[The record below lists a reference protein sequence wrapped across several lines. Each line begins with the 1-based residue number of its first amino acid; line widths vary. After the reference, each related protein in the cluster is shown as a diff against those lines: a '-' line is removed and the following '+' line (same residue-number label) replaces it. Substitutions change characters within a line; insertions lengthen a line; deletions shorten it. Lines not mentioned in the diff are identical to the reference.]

1 MSQFKYRFVRFGTR
15 FTSAA
20 AARINSSAEPAVLHE
35 NELAVD
41 VGGVCWGLDRE
52 TLPVLDHHFHRSQ
65 GQYPSAAAAVL
76 HNAERIGERLGSG
89 NGDVWLVSHQQPD
102 FDAFSAMYLAR
113 QVLAG
118 EIPAKGWEQF
128 GIDPDG
134 YRSGAGAID
143 WFKPRTD
150 HLPPERRWPILLASY
165 AAAVD
170 HCRRMSCPQ
179 NRSLHSILYA
189 ALERG
194 RDYLEESNGAV
205 EFFDEVRQAL
215 LNRELRLNPLFDS
228 VLEGSERFAPE
239 LDLLDREVETYR
251 RDISRARKAI
261 VFLQSST
268 VPFGEWFGEVAKL
281 PLFASSGEPDATHFH
296 PPHQRYSQADG
307 IYLRDPD
314 CLLFKEWVR
323 NDLDNSSMGNGF
335 LFSAIAYSGGRPE
348 SGTNSLAY
356 FFSIDP
362 ERAGR
367 RHLYNVWAQL
377 ESAEVKALRAPEQT
391 ELWNQLRAAEDGSK
405 TACRAGF
412 AERAGPELR
421 HCFDDPWFDGSN
433 YHCTIVATPNRG
445 TLIGEPG
452 RDSDLADD
460 PVARIVQHELEHS
473 VFVGDLTAY
482 DMPPVPRPLG
492 EPLRFPVSS
501 FDMPETYCAVAGRF
515 RFASI
520 ELREDVEILEGQVA
534 EQIGRTLWRF
544 LEPEAGTGVPTDFLE
559 RHLFRATGWLGVWS
573 RRGII
578 VAFKS
583 DMSKKI
589 VGFRD
594 VFAEL
599 IALAEDLQK
608 LVEAAPTAEG
618 SEQIVAESHRLTRRL
633 AVEKHTLSLPENR
646 LLGRFFEA
654 SRLDEV
660 LEMLRDVNEAA
671 VERVRTARSDA
682 TLSQIRDLNSSS
694 ERSIKESIELQGK
707 VEWLEVFFFAV
718 YIAELIHIVGDS
730 LHFNGQLVGFGA
742 LTCSI
747 IAGALAYHVLNPK
760 EHVKLHRLSAWV
772 WIAAFAVLAGFLI
785 LGKLMDQQA
794 IPVHI
799 KEDDRKA
806 TKPSANGTPS
816 AETTTATSMKSPALA
831 GQSNRP
837 ASPVHSQ
844 ISADIDPAS
853 FAAIN

>member
-15 FTSAA
+15 FASAA
-20 AARINSSAEPAVLHE
+20 GRRTNSRDEPAALHD

-41 VGGVCWGLDRE
+41 VGGVCWGLDGE
-52 TLPVLDHHFHRSQ
+52 TLPVLDHHFHRSK

-76 HNAERIGERLGSG
+76 HNAGRIRERLGSG
-89 NGDVWLVSHQQPD
+89 SAEVWLVSHQQPD

-113 QVLAG
+113 QVISG
-118 EIPAKGWEQF
+118 QIPANGWEQF
-128 GIDPDG
+128 GISSDG
-134 YRSGAGAID
+134 YRPGPAAID

-165 AAAVD
+165 AASVD

-189 ALERG
+189 ALQRG
-194 RDYLEESNGAV
+194 RNYFDESSGAV

-215 LNRELRLNPLFDS
+215 LNPELRLNPLFDS
-228 VLEGSERFAPE
+228 VLEGSVRFAPE
-239 LDLLDREVETYR
+239 LDLLDREVEAYR

-268 VPFGEWFGEVAKL
+268 VPFGEWFGEISKL
-281 PLFASSGEPDATHFH
+281 PLFAANGQPDATHFY

-307 IYLRDPD
+307 IYLRDPE

-323 NDLDNSSMGNGF
+323 NDLENSSMGNGF
-335 LFSAIAYSGGRPE
+335 LFSAIAYSGGRPDAE
-348 SGTNSLAY
+348 ANSLAY

-362 ERAGR
+362 ERAGG

-377 ESAEVKALRAPEQT
+377 EAAEINALRAPEHT
-391 ELWNQLRAAEDGSK
+391 ELWNRLKAMDEAAAAAGGPK
-405 TACRAGF
+405 TTCRAGF
-412 AERAGPELR
+412 AERAGAELR
-421 HCFDDPWFDGSN
+421 QAFDDPWFDGSN
-433 YHCTIVATPNRG
+433 YHCTIIATPNRG
-445 TLIGEPG
+445 TLIGGPG
-452 RDSDLADD
+452 RDGDLADD

-482 DMPPVPRPLG
+482 DMPPVPLPLG

-501 FDMPETYCAVAGRF
+501 FDKPETYCAVAGRF

-583 DMSKKI
+583 EMSEKI

-608 LVEAAPTAEG
+608 LVEAAPTSES

-671 VERVRTARSDA
+671 VERVRSARSDD

-718 YIAELIHIVGDS
+718 YIAELIHIVGES

-785 LGKLMDQQA
+785 LGKMMDQQA

-806 TKPSANGTPS
+806 ARPSPDDVPAAEKTS
-816 AETTTATSMKSPALA
+816 AVLSRSPNSA
-831 GQSNRP
+831 G
-837 ASPVHSQ
+837 
-844 ISADIDPAS
+844 
-853 FAAIN
+853 

>member
-1 MSQFKYRFVRFGTR
+1 YRFVRFGTR
-15 FTSAA
+15 FTPAA
-20 AARINSSAEPAVLHE
+20 QVRANSRDEPAALHE

-41 VGGVCWGLDRE
+41 VGGVCWGLDGE
-52 TLPVLDHHFHRSQ
+52 TLPVLDHHFHRSK

-76 HNAERIGERLGSG
+76 HNAGRIRDRLG
-89 NGDVWLVSHQQPD
+89 NGAAEVWLVSHQQPD

-113 QVLAG
+113 RVISG
-118 EIPAKGWEQF
+118 EIPADGWEQF
-128 GIDPDG
+128 GISSDG
-134 YRSGAGAID
+134 YRGGSAAID

-150 HLPPERRWPILLASY
+150 HLPPERRWPILLAAY
-165 AAAVD
+165 AASVD
-170 HCRRMSCPQ
+170 HCRRMSCQQ

-194 RDYLEESNGAV
+194 RNYLEESSGAV

-215 LNRELRLNPLFDS
+215 LNPELRLNPLFDS

-239 LDLLDREVETYR
+239 LDLLDREVEAYR

-268 VPFGEWFGEVAKL
+268 VPFGEWFGEISKL
-281 PLFASSGEPDATHFH
+281 PLFAASGQPDATHFH

-307 IYLRDPD
+307 IYLRDPE

-323 NDLDNSSMGNGF
+323 NDLENSSMGNGF
-335 LFSAIAYSGGRPE
+335 LFSAIAYSGGRPNAE
-348 SGTNSLAY
+348 ANSLAY

-377 ESAEVKALRAPEQT
+377 QSAEINALRAPEHS
-391 ELWNQLRAAEDGSK
+391 ELWNRLKAMDEAAAAADGAK
-405 TACRAGF
+405 TTCRAGF
-412 AERAGPELR
+412 AERAGSELR
-421 HCFDDPWFDGSN
+421 HGFDDPWFDGSN
-433 YHCTIVATPNRG
+433 YHCTIIAAPNRG
-445 TLIGEPG
+445 TLIGGPG

-460 PVARIVQHELEHS
+460 PVARIVQHELEDS

-501 FDMPETYCAVAGRF
+501 FDKPETYGAVAGRF

-544 LEPEAGTGVPTDFLE
+544 LEPDAGSGVPTDFLE

-578 VAFKS
+578 VAFKPE
-583 DMSKKI
+583 MSEKI

-608 LVEAAPTAEG
+608 LVEAAPTSES

-671 VERVRTARSDA
+671 VERVRSARSDD

-718 YIAELIHIVGDS
+718 YVAELIHIVGDS

-760 EHVKLHRLSAWV
+760 EHVKLHRLSKWV
-772 WIAAFAVLAGFLI
+772 WLAAFAVLAGFLI
-785 LGKLMDQQA
+785 LGKMMDQQA

-806 TKPSANGTPS
+806 ARPSTDDVPAAGKTS
-816 AETTTATSMKSPALA
+816 AVLSRSP
-831 GQSNRP
+831 
-837 ASPVHSQ
+837 
-844 ISADIDPAS
+844 ISAG
-853 FAAIN
+853 